1 MTAQV
6 PIRVDYEAATDLGRA
21 MIQQVHPVWVWAA
34 RNLAAFINAR
44 EKYDR
49 VQPRRTAAGTD

>member
-1 MTAQV
+1 
-6 PIRVDYEAATDLGRA
+6 

-49 VQPRRTAAGTD
+49 VQARRTAAGTD